1 MLSGVSNSGS
11 SLKGLEE
18 IYNHLNLSM
27 TAGGYKIRN
36 KKEIHFVTFAVV
48 EWVDVF
54 TRKEYRDILIE
65 SLKFCQKE
73 KGLLLHGW
81 CIMSNHV
88 HLIVSAKDENLSDIL
103 RDLKK
108 FTSKQ
113 IIASIIKNETESR
126 REWMLSIFRNQAEK
140 NSHNV
145 NYQFWRQDNQPKEL
159 YSPAFTVQKLNYLHN
174 NPVEAGLVEKA
185 EDYLYSG
192 ARNYVYGNSSGLI
205 EVLRI

>member
-1 MLSGVSNSGS
+1 
-11 SLKGLEE
+11 
-18 IYNHLNLSM
+18 
-27 TAGGYKIRN
+27 
-36 KKEIHFVTFAVV
+36 
-48 EWVDVF
+48 
-54 TRKEYRDILIE
+54 
-65 SLKFCQKE
+65 
-73 KGLLLHGW
+73 
-81 CIMSNHV
+81 MSNHV

-126 REWMLSIFRNQAEK
+126 RKWMLSIFRNQAEK

-174 NPVEAGLVEKA
+174 NPVEAGLVEKRKIIYIA
-185 EDYLYSG
+185 AQEIMFM
-192 ARNYVYGNSSGLI
+192 AIAAGL
-205 EVLRI
+205 LKF